1 MGWFHIDGKL
11 VHTSAIKIDEAEM
24 ERIRSEYQPCV
35 TTARIV
41 NSDPPEPTIPLTQ
54 VEAMLREAYS
64 EGVRECAHGLS
75 PANPL
80 RGIAVCSMERRNKWI
95 ANKIKEARQ

>member
-41 NSDPPEPTIPLTQ
+41 SSDPPEPAIPLTQ
-54 VEAMLREAYS
+54 VEAMLREAFDAGQSYHHFTD
-64 EGVRECAHGLS
+64 GPGDYA
-75 PANPL
+75 PDAD
-80 RGIAVCSMERRNKWI
+80 KWI
-95 ANKIKEARQ
+95 ANKIKEARGGTA

>member
-1 MGWFHIDGKL
+1 MGGRPVCHKCFGLLDWDGECRL
-11 VHTSAIKIDEAEM
+11 
-24 ERIRSEYQPCV
+24 C
-35 TTARIV
+35 
-41 NSDPPEPTIPLTQ
+41 SDPPIGLSKSVQRRLADPTIPLTQ

-80 RGIAVCSMERRNKWI
+80 RGIVACSKERKDEWI